1 MATSSREAGGTASA
15 AWQAALFPV
24 LILLGITLPL
34 IFLARIDQYLY
45 YLRPIELLPTYA
57 TAWLLLAALS
67 LLPFSMAALALGW
80 LRRGALRPLGALLGI
95 LMFWIAAAAAI
106 IAILFG
112 TVVWLQTFSSVPKVA
127 IESRLGGALAMLS
140 IALSVPLAATRIGR
154 ALLLKLRPAALFL
167 AALGGV
173 STLSLPFFRWNSA
186 PAPATASDSMQASAM
201 RPDRPNIV
209 LVTID
214 ALSAQHMSLY
224 GAKRQTTPRLDAL
237 GLEASVFDRFYANSN
252 FTTSSIASILT
263 GTRPW
268 THRAF
273 QIFSWPT
280 EATRRTSL
288 PAQLARAG
296 YWTGYVAT
304 NSFAGASRLGFGTY
318 FRFGRGDEVP
328 VALSCPDRIS
338 AILPYE
344 CPAVQVLPL
353 LFVQK
358 FWIKLQ
364 TALVIGRSNRHYD
377 PSQGVQAAL
386 EALKVAD
393 RHRPVFLWL
402 HLFPPHSPYAAP
414 EPWLGRFDASSEARD
429 LESSNPEDN
438 YVFRNL
444 APEYVRILQ
453 ARYDESV
460 QYVDQYAGDFVTHA
474 LQMLGDNTVV
484 VVTSDHGEGFANGY
498 GGHGGP
504 GLYDS
509 IIHVPLIVK
518 LPHQRHPMRIAALVE
533 QVDLAPTLADLAGIT
548 PPASWEGR
556 SLLPLCTGAEA
567 SQTLPLRPVF
577 AMNFE
582 ENHRRS
588 ALTTGSVA
596 VIEGPWKLVRYT
608 GALHYPQMP
617 HLDDEL
623 YDLLSDPGETAN
635 RASDEPTE
643 LEHLRGLVTL
653 ELNRYG
659 GTVR

>member
-1 MATSSREAGGTASA
+1 MA
-15 AWQAALFPV
+15 L
-24 LILLGITLPL
+24 
-34 IFLARIDQYLY
+34 
-45 YLRPIELLPTYA
+45 
-57 TAWLLLAALS
+57 
-67 LLPFSMAALALGW
+67 
-80 LRRGALRPLGALLGI
+80 
-95 LMFWIAAAAAI
+95 
-106 IAILFG
+106 
-112 TVVWLQTFSSVPKVA
+112 
-127 IESRLGGALAMLS
+127 LS
-140 IALSVPLAATRIGR
+140 IALAVPLALTHAGR
-154 ALLLKLRPAALFL
+154 ALLLRLRPAAMFL
-167 AALGGV
+167 AALGGL
-173 STLSLPFFRWNSA
+173 STLSLPFFRNSA
-186 PAPATASDSMQASAM
+186 PASAAASDSTAASAVM
-201 RPDRPNIV
+201 PDRPNIV

-214 ALSAQHMSLY
+214 ALSAQNMSLY

-237 GLEASVFDRFYANSN
+237 GLEATVFDRFYANSN
-252 FTTSSIASILT
+252 FTTSSTASILT

-304 NSFAGASRLGFGTY
+304 NSFAGASRLGFGSY
-318 FRFGRGDEVP
+318 FSFGRGDEVP
-328 VALSCPDRIS
+328 VAVACPDRV
-338 AILPYE
+338 AAMLPYE

-358 FWIKLQ
+358 LWFKLQ

-386 EALKVAD
+386 EGLEVAD
-393 RHRPVFLWL
+393 RRRPVFLWL

-414 EPWLGRFDASSEARD
+414 APWLGRFDSSAEARD

-438 YVFRNL
+438 YVFRDL
-444 APEYVRILQ
+444 APERIRIQ
-453 ARYDESV
+453 EARYDESV
-460 QYVDQYAGDFVTHA
+460 QYVDHYAGDFVTQA
-474 LQMLGDNTVV
+474 LKMLGDNTVV

-533 QVDLAPTLADLAGIT
+533 QVDLAPTLAELAGIT
-548 PPASWEGR
+548 PPVSWEGR
-556 SLLPLCTGAEA
+556 SLLPLCTGADA
-567 SQTLPLRPVF
+567 QSLPLRPVF

-623 YDLLSDPGETAN
+623 YDLLSDPGETTN

-643 LEHLRGLVTL
+643 LEHLRELAIL
-653 ELNRYG
+653 ELNRQRG
-659 GTVR
+659 PVR